1 METFIKEAMTF
12 KNPSGSPGSPG
23 SDAKFI
29 GEEKFEFAQPKIMVV
44 GTGGAGCNSINR
56 LARAGIKGAE
66 LVAVNTDRLHLT
78 TIHESAKKLLIG
90 ASITRGLGAGGY
102 PEIGAKAA
110 EVSRDALGKV
120 FASADLVFLTCG
132 MGGGTGTGSAPILA
146 QMAKAQGAIVI
157 AMVTYPFALERARL
171 EKADAGLEA
180 LKSAA
185 DTIIVIDNNR
195 LVQIVPNLPIDQ
207 AFNVADEII
216 ARAVRGITETITTP
230 SLVNL
235 DFADVRAVMSN
246 GGVSMIAVGEAK
258 GMDRAKDVVQNC
270 LHNSLLDIDYTGA
283 TGVLLHITGGPDMT
297 LGECNQVGESLTEAV
312 DPNATV
318 IWGARI
324 DPAMEGKIEAI
335 AIFTGI
341 KSPYML
347 GKNVKNASPD
357 YNSSSKMGGRSSR
370 GQSHD
375 DGVDDVDFL

>member
-1 METFIKEAMTF
+1 MESIL
-12 KNPSGSPGSPG
+12 
-23 SDAKFI
+23 SDALKHSGKTVGSGLKKESEF
-29 GEEKFEFAQPKIMVV
+29 FETPKIMVV
-44 GTGGAGCNSINR
+44 GAGGAGCNSINR

-66 LVAVNTDRLHLT
+66 LVAINTDRLHLT
-78 TIHESAKKLLIG
+78 TISEAAKKVLIG

-102 PEIGAKAA
+102 PEVGAKCADA
-110 EVSRDALGKV
+110 SREALEKILEN
-120 FASADLVFLTCG
+120 ADLVFLTAG
-132 MGGGTGTGSAPILA
+132 MGGGTGTGAAPIIGEIA
-146 QMAKAQGAIVI
+146 RKQGAIVI
-157 AMVTYPFALERARL
+157 SIVTYPFALERARL

-180 LKSAA
+180 LKPNS

-230 SLVNL
+230 SLINL

-258 GMDRAKDVVQNC
+258 GPNRAKEVVQNT
-270 LHNSLLDIDYTGA
+270 LNHALLDVDYTGA

-297 LGECNQVGESLTEAV
+297 LGECNQIGEALTERV

-324 DPAMEGKIEAI
+324 DPNFEGRIEAI

-341 KSPYML
+341 SSPYVL
-347 GKNVKNASPD
+347 GKTTREPSYKHGEEEVAD
-357 YNSSSKMGGRSSR
+357 IE
-370 GQSHD
+370 
-375 DGVDDVDFL
+375 FL

>member
-1 METFIKEAMTF
+1 MEDILKEALKTT
-12 KNPSGSPGSPG
+12 NRSTATSRH
-23 SDAKFI
+23 
-29 GEEKFEFAQPKIMVV
+29 EEVFETPRIVV
-44 GTGGAGCNSINR
+44 LGTGGAGCNSVNR
-56 LARAGIKGAE
+56 LAKAGVKGAE
-66 LVAVNTDRLHLT
+66 LIAINTDRMHLA
-78 TIHESAKKLLIG
+78 TISESVKKILIG

-110 EVSRDALGKV
+110 DVSRDALEKLLNG
-120 FASADLVFLTCG
+120 ADLVFLTAG

-146 QMAKAQGAIVI
+146 ELSKKQGAIVI
-157 AMVTYPFALERARL
+157 SIVTYPFALERARL
-171 EKADAGLEA
+171 AKADSGLEA
-180 LKSAA
+180 LKAQA

-230 SLVNL
+230 SLINL
-235 DFADVRAVMSN
+235 DFADVRAVMTN

-258 GMDRAKDVVQNC
+258 GTERVKDVISNT
-270 LHNSLLDIDYTGA
+270 LNHALLDVDYAGA

-297 LGECNQVGESLTEAV
+297 LGECNAIGEGLTEQV

-324 DPAMEGKIEAI
+324 DPSFEGKIEAI

-341 KSPYML
+341 KSPYVL
-347 GKNVKNASPD
+347 GKTAH
-357 YNSSSKMGGRSSR
+357 NSGGKKREE
-370 GQSHD
+370 GFD
-375 DGVDDVDFL
+375 EIEFF